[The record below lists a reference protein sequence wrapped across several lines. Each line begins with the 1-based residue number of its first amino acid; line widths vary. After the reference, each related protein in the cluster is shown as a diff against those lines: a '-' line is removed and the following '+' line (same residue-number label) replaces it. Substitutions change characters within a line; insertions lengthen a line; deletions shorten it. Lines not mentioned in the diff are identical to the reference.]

1 MYGMDQLLTICSV
14 YHSQDS
20 KRLLELNY
28 DLIKMLNPEAPF
40 VWVVADNT
48 PAEFPQKVDSN
59 KFVVIQG
66 IPRPDNYPS
75 WIRGSFH
82 HTLALQKTLAYI
94 HTPYAL
100 FLDIDCY
107 LVRRNWIRE
116 VMAHMQ
122 ECDLAFFG
130 IPWHPM
136 HYRKYRYFPA
146 HHALFAD
153 MRKIDVKSLDF
164 TPQYH
169 EWSGRRAQNF
179 FLPWRIRDG
188 VRKVTSRGRLSIGTS
203 RDTGWAIY
211 QRFAHDNS
219 VRFEYA
225 IPVFRAKPSILDR
238 VMPDQFSYIPKR
250 KGYVSHSGF
259 REQGFFD
266 AEGIGWEEFL
276 WKGAPFAFHARGSYR
291 AKQNEKDTFAYL
303 KDALASFNS

>member
-1 MYGMDQLLTICSV
+1 MDHLLTICSV

-20 KRLLELNY
+20 KKLLELNY
-28 DLIKMLNPEAPF
+28 DFTRALNPDQKF
-40 VWVVADNT
+40 RWVVADST
-48 PAEFPQKVDSN
+48 PPGLVEKIDEK
-59 KFVVIQG
+59 KFFVIEG
-66 IPRPDNYPS
+66 VERPDYYPS
-75 WIRGSFH
+75 WIRGSFQ
-82 HTLALQKTLAYI
+82 HTVSLQKILPYI
-94 HTPYAL
+94 RTPFAL

-107 LVRRNWIRE
+107 LVRRDWIRE
-116 VMAHMQ
+116 VVNHMQ
-122 ECDLAFFG
+122 EHNLAFFG

-146 HHALFAD
+146 HHALFVD
-153 MRKIDVKSLDF
+153 MRKIDAKTLDF

-169 EWSGRRAQNF
+169 EWSGERAQIF

-188 VRKVTSRGRLSIGTS
+188 IRKIMGRGRLSIGIS

-225 IPVFRAKPSILDR
+225 IPVFRAQLSILDR
-238 VMPDQFSYIPKR
+238 VLPDQLSYIPKR
-250 KGYVSHSGF
+250 KGSISRSGF

-276 WKGAPFAFHARGSYR
+276 WKGTPFVFHARGSYR
-291 AKQNEKDTFAYL
+291 AKQNEKDTVAYL
-303 KDALASFNS
+303 KDAYKSFNP